1 MKKTA
6 LDEAAKSYWKLLYGE
21 YGEQLVRDIPRRI
34 KAALFANSKVASI
47 DDTAVILPIAHQAAD
62 AGLVI
67 EGTYEDNSSKLM
79 FRATVGGNGEVSDI
93 RYFDLR

>member
-34 KAALFANSKVASI
+34 KAALFAKNKVASI
-47 DDTAVILPIAHQAAD
+47 DDDAVVLPLAHHAVE
-62 AGLVI
+62 AGVVI
-67 EGTYEDNSSKLM
+67 EGMYEDNASKLM
-79 FRATVGGNGEVSDI
+79 FRAKLNDGGEVSEL
-93 RYFDLR
+93 RYFDIA

>member
-34 KAALFANSKVASI
+34 KAALFANSKIASI
-47 DDTAVILPIAHQAAD
+47 DDAAVVLPIAHQASES
-62 AGLVI
+62 GFVV

-79 FRATVGGNGEVSDI
+79 FRAMIGSNGEVSDI